1 MFFCKKFDTMT
12 HTKIERLRKELLE
25 EHGDIV
31 LFRIFS
37 KQTKSL
43 IREVTLSNV
52 RIINTADW
60 KNVQE
65 IMRSG
70 QPRHVYM

>member
-1 MFFCKKFDTMT
+1 MT

>member
-1 MFFCKKFDTMT
+1 MT
-12 HTKIERLRKELLE
+12 RTKIERLRKELLD

-60 KNVQE
+60 KDVRE
-65 IMRSG
+65 IMKSG